1 MRDVIG
7 NIETASRQVTIGAE
21 HVADSSTELAAGVAD
36 QTNTIR
42 RLNESIEEITDRVKN
57 EDAEAQEAS
66 RLANS
71 ARQKIES
78 SNEEMK
84 KLLEAMDSILK
95 MSSETA
101 KIVKTIDD
109 IAFQTNILAL
119 NASVEAAR
127 AGADGKGFTVVADE
141 VRNLAAKSA
150 EAANRTS
157 ALINET
163 VDAISS
169 GAALANSTAE
179 YLADAVK
186 DTVNVDSSISKISE
200 SAKEQSSY
208 MDILSESI
216 GTISDI
222 VDQTSDTAQTGAAS
236 SEELSGQASMLTGLI
251 SEFKH

>member
-1 MRDVIG
+1 
-7 NIETASRQVTIGAE
+7 
-21 HVADSSTELAAGVAD
+21 
-36 QTNTIR
+36 
-42 RLNESIEEITDRVKN
+42 
-57 EDAEAQEAS
+57 
-66 RLANS
+66 
-71 ARQKIES
+71 
-78 SNEEMK
+78 MK

-127 AGADGKGFTVVADE
+127 AGAAGKGFTVVADE

-179 YLADAVK
+179 YLADAVN

-200 SAKEQSSY
+200 SAREQSSC
-208 MDILSESI
+208 MDIISESI